1 MVELIGLLS
10 ILLIVSCFFLPEVFL
25 DYFLNLERSAVA
37 GGGGFI
43 NIATACD
50 LYLID
55 NVTISSEKR
64 ASEICR

>member
-25 DYFLNLERSAVA
+25 DHFLNLERSAVA

-43 NIATACD
+43 NIATA
-50 LYLID
+50 LG
-55 NVTISSEKR
+55 
-64 ASEICR
+64 